1 MEKKKI
7 EKTVLQKLSAF
18 RTNLF
23 ESGGKNQGKL
33 LEEQKCITY
42 FEDDVCEIGQCLYY
56 KSVIH
61 FADVESGNEIKA
73 SSISNVG
80 IIQARANALKALCA
94 RSPVSQKSE
103 SDEPAVDDNVKSPTP
118 ARMPSEPSGGVPKN
132 FKGFPK

>member
-1 MEKKKI
+1 MEKKI

-33 LEEQKCITY
+33 LEEQKCLTY
-42 FEDDVCEIGQCLYY
+42 FEDDVHEISGCLYY
-56 KSVIH
+56 KSTIH

-73 SSISNVG
+73 SSFSNAG
-80 IIQARANALKALCA
+80 IVQARANALKALCA
-94 RSPVSQKSE
+94 RSPVSQKS
-103 SDEPAVDDNVKSPTP
+103 DEPVTDDNMKSPTP
-118 ARMPSEPSGGVPKN
+118 ARMPSEPSGGVPKD